1 MNMILEEGKYYHLYN
16 RSNNFERVFLSD
28 ENYQYFLKKIITY
41 LKPNVEI
48 LAYCLMPTHFHFL
61 IKICKNVDIQV
72 QRNLGLVLSSY
83 TKAINKRYSRHGS
96 LFQAHTKA
104 KEIIDEQYLI
114 TLISYI
120 HQNPLRSK
128 LVSQLTEWKYSSYKD
143 ICVSNTE
150 SMISIG
156 FYRQYFCNNDE
167 FRKYSEEIVHF
178 IRKEYWI

>member
-1 MNMILEEGKYYHLYN
+1 
-16 RSNNFERVFLSD
+16 
-28 ENYQYFLKKIITY
+28 
-41 LKPNVEI
+41 
-48 LAYCLMPTHFHFL
+48 MPTHFHFL

-128 LVSQLTEWKYSSYKD
+128 LVSQLTEWKFSSYND
-143 ICVSNTE
+143 ICVPNTE

-156 FYRQYFCNNDE
+156 FYKQYFCNNDE

-178 IRKEYWI
+178 IRKEYWIWCMGNVVVGHLVGVLQLSTIADLAGSSDIQTEHLSEAIQYRSLDRNLWM